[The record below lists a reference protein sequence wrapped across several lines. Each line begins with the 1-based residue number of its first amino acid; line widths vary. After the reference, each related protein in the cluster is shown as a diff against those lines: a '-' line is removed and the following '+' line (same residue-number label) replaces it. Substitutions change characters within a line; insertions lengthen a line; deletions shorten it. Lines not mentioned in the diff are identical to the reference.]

1 MGRSYKCPYCD
12 KRYER
17 PKLINHINRVHKEL
31 LPEGYDGCRMVYDTL
46 NHIQDGAGKCRVCGS
61 PTSWNGH
68 RYNVLCDNPK
78 CKQKLRDDYKKNML
92 RVRGTYNILN
102 DPEQQKIMLANRK
115 ISGKY
120 KHSDGGIIPYTGS
133 YEKALLEFLDNFLQI
148 PSNDIISP
156 GPTMEYEYNGAKHI
170 YIPDFYILSI
180 NTIIE
185 IKDGGDNKNNRESPS
200 MKASREK
207 TIEKERLITD
217 RGEYNYIRL
226 TNNQFEQLI
235 DLFMTMKEKALNG
248 DESMTIKINENYMD
262 KIMES
267 IINE

>member
-17 PKLINHINRVHKEL
+17 AKLINHINRVHKEL

-46 NHIQDGAGKCRVCGS
+46 NHIQDGAGRCRVCGN

-262 KIMES
+262 KIMKS